1 MNKRKVEVAECLREI
16 ECWTIW
22 IQNASA
28 CVQPT
33 LAFCVYFLV
42 CNWITVEAMR
52 IIVLM
57 CRRIRAVVF
66 DDWNRIPKSDKR
78 IHRSKAREIISCR
91 QRYGRMTLNS
101 NWRFRFNERD
111 FWNIKSRFRIN
122 NQTVGWIWRWIY
134 YRFNIISEV
143 KYNFL
148 ISFIYGLTAGYLS
161 TFINTGEQL
170 W

>member
-101 NWRFRFNERD
+101 NWRFPKCLGLKRSNWAGAQSKAD
-111 FWNIKSRFRIN
+111 NIDRQRISDTNFR
-122 NQTVGWIWRWIY
+122 T
-134 YRFNIISEV
+134 
-143 KYNFL
+143 KL
-148 ISFIYGLTAGYLS
+148 PSFHSVAMLLYGNYL
-161 TFINTGEQL
+161 NCNKNL
-170 W
+170 